1 MGGEILVSISLSSPS
16 LHVTIIIMSIIKV
29 LLLLVPA
36 ALLPGMWSVLFV
48 FAGYV
53 PKHRL
58 ITFQNTSCYVPKKK
72 QVKNTG

>member
-1 MGGEILVSISLSSPS
+1 
-16 LHVTIIIMSIIKV
+16 MSIIKV

-58 ITFQNTSCYVPKKK
+58 ITFQNTKCKVL
-72 QVKNTG
+72 QML

>member
-1 MGGEILVSISLSSPS
+1 MAMGGEFLLSRSDYFQ
-16 LHVTIIIMSIIKV
+16 LKIFIIFIMMTLMIIIIKV

-53 PKHRL
+53 PKHR
-58 ITFQNTSCYVPKKK
+58 
-72 QVKNTG
+72 

>member
-1 MGGEILVSISLSSPS
+1 
-16 LHVTIIIMSIIKV
+16 MSIIKV

-58 ITFQNTSCYVPKKK
+58 ITFKTQVDYVPKYRLITSQKI
-72 QVKNTG
+72 QVQNTG

>member
-1 MGGEILVSISLSSPS
+1 MGGEFLVSKSKFFEELK
-16 LHVTIIIMSIIKV
+16 VIIVLMTLLMMIIIKV

-53 PKHRL
+53 PKHR
-58 ITFQNTSCYVPKKK
+58 
-72 QVKNTG
+72 